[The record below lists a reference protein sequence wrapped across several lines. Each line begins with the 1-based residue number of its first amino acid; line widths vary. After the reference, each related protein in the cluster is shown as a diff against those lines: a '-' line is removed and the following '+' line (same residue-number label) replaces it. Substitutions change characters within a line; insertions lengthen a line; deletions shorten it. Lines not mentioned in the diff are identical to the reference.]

1 MKVILKSDFE
11 SLGKM
16 GDVVRVSDGYA
27 RNFLIP
33 KGFAAEASDR
43 NIRTLDH
50 QKQVIAKKA
59 EKEKRKAEE
68 TQEKLKDFSCTIY
81 RRSGDQNK
89 LFGSVS
95 SKDIEK
101 ALADQGIR
109 IERKDIVIEEP
120 IRTLGDY
127 TIKVKLYPG
136 MTASVSLKVAEEQQ

>member
-1 MKVILKSDFE
+1 
-11 SLGKM
+11 
-16 GDVVRVSDGYA
+16 
-27 RNFLIP
+27 
-33 KGFAAEASDR
+33 
-43 NIRTLDH
+43 
-50 QKQVIAKKA
+50 
-59 EKEKRKAEE
+59 RKAEE
-68 TQEKLKDFSCTIY
+68 TQEKLQDFSCTIY

-127 TIKVKLYPG
+127 TIKVKLYHG